1 MGLSLHPRSSE
12 FDWLYSWFRLH
23 GSKYLPRS
31 SHQSWTMFCLPV
43 LLTEN
48 KQMTTTK
55 SKQNKSQS
63 YSFFLNRLTV
73 WCQSSF
79 KSEVTGTT
87 SMRTSFLLLFLKI
100 KGKHRSF
107 TIKPKQM
114 SHQGQSPTAHHQSG
128 TSPGC
133 RCKRNQPMWF
143 ICSRCHQ
150 AVVWAVLETVAAQS
164 LKGVQFLAHPK
175 WLVSTL

>member
-1 MGLSLHPRSSE
+1 MLGSVLTLQW
-12 FDWLYSWFRLH
+12 DCLYTPDPLNLTDFTH
-23 GSKYLPRS
+23 GSICMEVNIS
-31 SHQSWTMFCLPV
+31 QGPV
-43 LLTEN
+43 IRAGLCSVFPSFLLKTN
-48 KQMTTTK
+48 KQMTTTARTK

-63 YSFFLNRLTV
+63 YTFFLNRLTV

-87 SMRTSFLLLFLKI
+87 SMRTSFLLLFFLKI
-100 KGKHRSF
+100 KGKHRAFS
-107 TIKPKQM
+107 IKPKQM

-128 TSPGC
+128 TSRGC

-150 AVVWAVLETVAAQS
+150 AVV
-164 LKGVQFLAHPK
+164 
-175 WLVSTL
+175 